1 MNAMG
6 FLVLGRGHLP
16 TVWYGLNRIRGSMM
30 KSLTVLGLF
39 LLLAGSALAQTS
51 DLLISEYVEG
61 SGDNQALE
69 IFNGTADAVLLSNY
83 AIVRYPNGAASPAG
97 SVNLPAVNL
106 PSGGVYVVAN
116 SLAGP
121 ALTALADLTDAGI
134 SFSGNDA
141 LVLTGGGLPVDSVG
155 RVGQDPGNY
164 WSCVDGSTQN
174 HSLRRLASV
183 CSGDTIID
191 DLFDPCIEWSFAA
204 VDDFSGLGDHND
216 NCGSVADD
224 ATSWGALKAS
234 YR

>member
-1 MNAMG
+1 
-6 FLVLGRGHLP
+6 
-16 TVWYGLNRIRGSMM
+16 M

-61 SGDNQALE
+61 SSDNQALE
-69 IFNGTADAVLLSNY
+69 IFNGTADVVLLSNY

-97 SVNLPAVNL
+97 AVNLPAVNL
-106 PSGGVYVVAN
+106 QSGAVYVVAN
-116 SLAGP
+116 SLADP

-134 SFSGNDA
+134 SFGGNDA
-141 LVLTGGGLPVDSVG
+141 LVLTGGGVPVDSIG
-155 RVGQDPGNY
+155 RVGEDPGNY

-183 CSGDTIID
+183 CSGDTVID
-191 DLFDPCIEWSFAA
+191 DLFDPCLEWSFAA
-204 VDDFSGLGDHND
+204 VDDFTGLGDHTD
-216 NCGSVADD
+216 NCGSVPDD
-224 ATSWGALKAS
+224 ATSWGTLKAS